1 MSHTYAFEDEFKD
14 TTAKLSDKRRHIRRS
29 SDDGN
34 GSLTYSGASSIG
46 SRSGG
51 ESSTDSSVLEIMRL
65 LDAQGDS
72 KELANLLKKHVGR
85 DGNSVAADSLAY
97 SMNSKAS
104 DSLAYSANSKTGDSL
119 AYSTDADT
127 YMRSHATQDSN
138 LRGTAL
144 ISGMNG

>member
-14 TTAKLSDKRRHIRRS
+14 TTARLSDRRKHVRRT

-34 GSLTYSGASSIG
+34 GSLTYSGASSVG
-46 SRSGG
+46 SRSG

-72 KELANLLKKHVGR
+72 KELAALLKKHVGR

-97 SMNSKAS
+97 SANSRAS
-104 DSLAYSANSKTGDSL
+104 DSLAYSANSKTADSL

-127 YMRSHATQDSN
+127 HLRSHATQESN
-138 LRGTAL
+138 LRGTTL
-144 ISGMNG
+144 VSGIG